1 MKPSTLPQTNSTSKS
16 KGKSIESTVTDLP
29 SGQVLIT
36 IHRSDSRYSYQDIL
50 LRGPEEIQHLA
61 FVLEGYI
68 YNMMEGKS
76 EPEPSQEKE
85 EEPEGSTSSLDSPRH
100 QDRL

>member
-1 MKPSTLPQTNSTSKS
+1 MKPSPSPQTSSTSKF
-16 KGKSIESTVTDLP
+16 IESTVTDLP

-36 IHRSDSRYSYQDIL
+36 IHRSDSRYGYQDIL
-50 LRGPEEIQHLA
+50 LCGPEEIQHLA

-68 YNMMEGKS
+68 YNMMEGQS
-76 EPEPSQEKE
+76 EPEPSQEEE
-85 EEPEGSTSSLDSPRH
+85 EEPEGSASPLDGPRH